1 MARALAAGQ
10 GVYWAATGAWPLLH
24 MRSFEAVTGG
34 KLVQTVGL
42 EATIL
47 LGCLVV
53 GRPRCGR
60 GEGER

>member
-1 MARALAAGQ
+1 
-10 GVYWAATGAWPLLH
+10 